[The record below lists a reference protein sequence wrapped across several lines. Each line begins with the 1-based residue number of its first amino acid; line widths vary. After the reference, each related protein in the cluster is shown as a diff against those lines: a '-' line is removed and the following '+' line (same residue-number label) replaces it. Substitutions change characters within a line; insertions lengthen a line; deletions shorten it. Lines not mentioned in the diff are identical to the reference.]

1 MATRSTAVTAAIA
14 AGAALVATGITYA
27 SAASEPAHSAS
38 VVQQAAAPAAALEGN
53 GNNNNGNNN
62 NNDNNNNAKGNEGEH
77 HYRHH
82 HRHLRLRH
90 IGRIH
95 INERDFP
102 AIPDGCVPI
111 LSGLGSNSINIVN
124 DSRHTVEVFRGVTC
138 DNGAPIAVV
147 GPWSQS
153 DGVHPHPVHGGV
165 KVKHGVVGSFRVICD
180 RRGGRG
186 FGEGF
191 GDDDDFGGGEG
202 FRGDRCSAFEHDG
215 YGRDRDR
222 DRDHDHDHDH
232 DNDHDHD
239 D

>member
-27 SAASEPAHSAS
+27 SAASEPGRS
-38 VVQQAAAPAAALEGN
+38 VPVLQQAAAPAALEGGTGPSTN
-53 GNNNNGNNN
+53 ENNNS
-62 NNDNNNNAKGNEGEH
+62 KGNEGEH
-77 HYRHH
+77 REHRH
-82 HRHLRLRH
+82 HRHFRH

-102 AIPDGCVPI
+102 AVPDGCVPI
-111 LSGLGSNSINIVN
+111 LSGLGSKSINIVN

-138 DNGAPIAVV
+138 DNGAPIAIV

-153 DGVHPHPVHGGV
+153 DGVHPQHVHGGV

-180 RRGGRG
+180 RRGRFDGDEE
-186 FGEGF
+186 GE
-191 GDDDDFGGGEG
+191 
-202 FRGDRCSAFEHDG
+202 RGDRCDAFERDG
-215 YGRDRDR
+215 GFEHFDRFE
-222 DRDHDHDHDH
+222 
-232 DNDHDHD
+232 NDHDHD